1 MVLLRCVRSIATFDP
16 ARGRLWEWLKAV
28 ARNEARTFLRSAAKL
43 PAASIETAA
52 QAMEAIDRELLP
64 PEILVRQDV
73 RLLVQECL
81 LDLGQRQREVLVL
94 KYMEGLRVAEIAQR
108 LSQTDEAIESL
119 LARARESFRRAIGR
133 RPDRSEVVQ

>member
-1 MVLLRCVRSIATFDP
+1 
-16 ARGRLWEWLKAV
+16 
-28 ARNEARTFLRSAAKL
+28 
-43 PAASIETAA
+43 
-52 QAMEAIDRELLP
+52 
-64 PEILVRQDV
+64 
-73 RLLVQECL
+73 
-81 LDLGQRQREVLVL
+81 VLVL